1 MTMAPPGH
9 DREDREAGDLSG
21 GAAGLPSDGS
31 VGVLRGPAV
40 EVDVRRV
47 THLAV
52 GLGLA
57 ALAVVAGVLLVA
69 GYQKNSQIDN
79 LRAHGVPVEL
89 TVTDCRGLMGG
100 SGSNLAGYDCSG
112 TYTVGGHEYTED
124 IPGNTL
130 HAPGTTIRG
139 LIVPGDPALF
149 STPATVDS
157 EHASWTVYLVPAIL
171 LAVLACLLTLVV
183 VRTRHRSPS

>member
-1 MTMAPPGH
+1 MTMAPPQD
-9 DREDREAGDLSG
+9 DREDRDVGDVPEG
-21 GAAGLPSDGS
+21 RTGLPADRS
-31 VGVLRGPAV
+31 VGVLRGAPV

-47 THLAV
+47 TRVAVGVALVGLAV
-52 GLGLA
+52 A
-57 ALAVVAGVLLVA
+57 AVVLLVA
-69 GYQKNSQIDN
+69 GYQKNSQIDS

-89 TVTDCRGLMGG
+89 TVTHCLGLMGG

-112 TYTVGGHEYTED
+112 TYTVGGHVFTED

-130 HAPGTTIRG
+130 HAPGTTVRG

-157 EHASWTVYLVPAIL
+157 EHASWTVYLVPAVLLAL
-171 LAVLACLLTLVV
+171 LAVLLALVA

>member
-9 DREDREAGDLSG
+9 DREGPEAGDVPG
-21 GAAGLPSDGS
+21 DGTELPSNGS
-31 VGVLRGPAV
+31 VGVLRGAPV

-47 THLAV
+47 TRVAV

-57 ALAVVAGVLLVA
+57 GLAVVAGVLLVA

-89 TVTDCRGLMGG
+89 TVTKCQGLMGG

-112 TYTVGGHEYTED
+112 TYTVGGHVFTED

-130 HAPGTTIRG
+130 HAPGTTVRG
-139 LIVPGDPALF
+139 VIVPADPALF

-157 EHASWTVYLVPAIL
+157 EHASWTVYLVPAVLLAL
-171 LAVLACLLTLVV
+171 LAVLLALVA